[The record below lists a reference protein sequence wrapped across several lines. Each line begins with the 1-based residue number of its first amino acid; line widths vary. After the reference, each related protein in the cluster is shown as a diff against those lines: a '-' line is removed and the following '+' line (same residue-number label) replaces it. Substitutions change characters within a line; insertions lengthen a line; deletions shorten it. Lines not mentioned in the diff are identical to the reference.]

1 MYEYS
6 LKICISPL
14 KVSYSLHKI
23 KAKGGGKVKGNPII
37 RIRIDAFALSEIKM
51 LAESQGFTLSG
62 FIREIIY
69 AYLEMH
75 S

>member
-1 MYEYS
+1 M
-6 LKICISPL
+6 
-14 KVSYSLHKI
+14 SYTSNRI
-23 KAKGGGKVKGNPII
+23 KAKGGGKVKGSPII

-51 LAESQGFTLSG
+51 LAKSQGFTLSG

-69 AYLEMH
+69 AYLEVH